1 MESISTEEVFLEKLQ
16 DCVVYEI
23 ANPALVS
30 VRISTAAAFLKP
42 GLRSPLVKNVL
53 VHSDAPFSGLLG
65 RSAGSSSSRQLLPL
79 QLPRCLCGVTWK
91 FTHSQS
97 EAPLCPRPSLSFSLG
112 LTLSS

>member
-1 MESISTEEVFLEKLQ
+1 MFSVQCISTKEVFLEMLQ

-30 VRISTAAAFLKP
+30 VSISTAAAFPKP

-79 QLPRCLCGVTWK
+79 QLPLGLYGVTW
-91 FTHSQS
+91 
-97 EAPLCPRPSLSFSLG
+97 
-112 LTLSS
+112 